1 MYSNIYF
8 YYANI
13 DGLSKKSRQS
23 KYVMSE
29 HNPHIAYLFKAE
41 LSHNVKSNIP
51 GYYIF
56 LKK

>member
-13 DGLSKKSRQS
+13 DGLSKKKA

-29 HNPHIAYLFKAE
+29 HNPHIVWLFKAE
-41 LSHNVKSNIP
+41 LSHNVKINIP